1 MKLRLTFMAKLTVNE
16 VKVLLEKIDCSLLK
30 KPEKDKGKRGK
41 ILENELGIPNG
52 TSLTDLEDGEIKSY
66 TIGETIAVTQ
76 LHHCLKDIIDNNIEF
91 ENTKIYKNMEC
102 VIYIGYN
109 RNGNYINWKV
119 VDLKD
124 NNEYCKK
131 LKEDYEYI
139 TEKIKIAYENKKMLT
154 TITGPNN
161 ILQIRTKASKNIK
174 TNSYPKLIYNGCE
187 LKDKYMA
194 FYICAS
200 YGKALF
206 S

>member
-1 MKLRLTFMAKLTVNE
+1 MAKLTVNE
-16 VKVLLEKIDCSLLK
+16 VKVLLENFDFSILK

-76 LHHCLKDIIDNNIEF
+76 LHHCLEDIIDNNIEF
-91 ENTKIYKNMEC
+91 ENTKVYKKMESIIYVAYDRDGVYK
-102 VIYIGYN
+102 
-109 RNGNYINWKV
+109 NWKV
-119 VDLKD
+119 VNLKD
-124 NNEYCKK
+124 GDEYCKK

-139 TEKIKIAYENKKMLT
+139 TEKIKIAYENKKMLA

-206 S
+206 G

>member
-91 ENTKIYKNMEC
+91 ENTKIYKKMEC

>member
-1 MKLRLTFMAKLTVNE
+1 MAKLTVNE

-91 ENTKIYKNMEC
+91 ENTKIYKKMEC

>member
-1 MKLRLTFMAKLTVNE
+1 MTKLTVNE
-16 VKVLLEKIDCSLLK
+16 VKTLLENLDFSILK

-41 ILENELGIPNG
+41 LLENALGIPNG

-66 TIGETIAVTQ
+66 KVGQTIAVTQ
-76 LHHCLKDIIDNNIEF
+76 LHHCLIDIIDYNIEF
-91 ENTKIYKNMEC
+91 ENTKIFKKMKC
-102 VIYIGYN
+102 VIYVAYD

-139 TEKIKIAYENKKMLT
+139 SKEIKIAYEYKNILK
-154 TITGPNN
+154 TITGPNK
-161 ILQIRTKASKNIK
+161 ILQIRTKGSKNKK
-174 TNSYPKLIYNGCE
+174 TNSYPKLIYNGHE
-187 LKDKYMA
+187 LNHIHMA
-194 FYICAS
+194 FYICGS

-206 S
+206 L